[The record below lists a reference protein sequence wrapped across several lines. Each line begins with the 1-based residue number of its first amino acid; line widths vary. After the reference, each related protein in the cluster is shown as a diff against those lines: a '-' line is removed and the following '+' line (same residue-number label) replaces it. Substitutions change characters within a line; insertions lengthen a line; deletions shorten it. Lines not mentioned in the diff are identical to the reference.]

1 MKLTDEQ
8 IKEIAD
14 KGIAEGKTYTDY
26 AWHYVGEDVA
36 HEIICTAI
44 RQALSLADHGGL
56 CSPTGQKGKRYG
68 FSDIRYK

>member
-14 KGIAEGKTYTDY
+14 KCIAEGKTYSDY

-44 RQALSLADHGGL
+44 GQALSLAEH
-56 CSPTGQKGKRYG
+56 SPTGQKEGNDDKYI
-68 FSDIRYK
+68 SIS